1 MLSNSTQP
9 LLLGIIGS
17 PLGHSLSPLLHN
29 WALET
34 AGLRGAYMA
43 WPLAPDQLPAFMLGM
58 RVLKIQGCSVTI
70 PFKQRV
76 IPYLDGLTA
85 QARDTGAVN
94 TLFWRKDKGLWG
106 DNTDCPGCVAPLKDM
121 GHIPD
126 SALILGAGGAALA
139 CVAALR
145 QAGVSTI
152 MVAARRSD
160 VLERLRCRFEIVK
173 VSWDDRQTQPAGLLV
188 NATPLGMAGDMQGM
202 SPLPK
207 EYLGNFPLVYDLIY
221 NPAQTRLMQE
231 AEEAGCQTL
240 GGLGMFV
247 HQAAAQFELWT
258 GRSFAGDQA
267 IELLKAHLGQG

>member
-1 MLSNSTQP
+1 MQSNSAQP

-43 WPLAPDQLPAFMLGM
+43 WPLAADQLAAFMLSM

-70 PFKQRV
+70 PFKQSV

-85 QARDTGAVN
+85 QARNTGAVN
-94 TLFWRKDKGLWG
+94 TLFWANEKGLWG
-106 DNTDCPGCVAPLKDM
+106 DNTDCPGFVAPLKDM
-121 GHIPD
+121 GRIPD

-160 VLERLRCRFEIVK
+160 ALERLRRRFEIIK
-173 VSWDDRQTQPAGLLV
+173 VGWEGRQTRPAGMLV
-188 NATPLGMAGDMQGM
+188 NATPLGMAGDMQAM
-202 SPLPK
+202 SPLPR
-207 EYLGNFPLVYDLIY
+207 EFLGNFPLVYDLIY

-231 AEEAGCQTL
+231 AAEAGCQTL
-240 GGLGMFV
+240 GGMGMFV
-247 HQAAAQFELWT
+247 YQAAAQFELWT
-258 GRSFAGDQA
+258 GKSFAGDQA
-267 IELLKAHLGQG
+267 VELLRAHLGQ